1 MPLVPPHL
9 STADLTIGFR
19 RSKPVK
25 SNYSYILELSVLY
38 LKHIVGVIISLLV
51 AKSLIK
57 W

>member
-51 AKSLIK
+51 AKIS
-57 W
+57 